1 MYLDNKNMRYPVLI
15 LLLSLPFMTFSQD
28 KEAKSD
34 FAKEF
39 GMVWERAKTYTLE
52 MAEAMPEEKYDYKP
66 YETALTYGGHLIHI
80 VENWYSLCG
89 RFVKE
94 EGWPLDDRLD
104 ASKLS
109 KAEII
114 QHLKDVYAYADESF
128 YGLSDKEL
136 AAIAPKFWSKDP
148 TSKKIILM
156 LMRDHMTH
164 HRGMLV
170 IYLRE
175 NGIKPAGYRGW

>member
-1 MYLDNKNMRYPVLI
+1 MRSHFLI
-15 LLLSLPFMTFSQD
+15 LLFILPIMAFSQD

-34 FAKEF
+34 FAQEF
-39 GMVWERAKTYTLE
+39 GKVWERAKTYTLA
-52 MAEAMPEEKYDYKP
+52 MAEAMPEEKYGYKP
-66 YETALTYGGHLIHI
+66 YDEALTYGGHLIHI

-104 ASKLS
+104 ATQLS

-114 QHLKDVYAYADESF
+114 EHLNSVFAYADESF
-128 YGLSDKEL
+128 YGLSNEEM

-175 NGIKPAGYRGW
+175 NGMKPAGYRGW